1 MSLAAC
7 FPPLPFVEVWA
18 GKGASSPG
26 GRGGPD
32 PCPEWRDNTGRLW
45 PAPRSQGVPQSSSK
59 ALLLA
64 ARGLISD
71 VLTREELRALIREGR
86 AGSRSQPRGRGQDD
100 GRGQGLS
107 GAEGRGLSRGGASAE
122 GEKGGKRLGAAEGKR
137 REGGD
142 GRTDGRTDGR
152 EGGRD
157 IVGRKR
163 DTRALGGLKPLTVV
177 EGSPTHSSYVSLSFT
192 QGKPWL
198 KSRKTSAVDARNQ
211 KQDLC
216 GGCPSREAHESN
228 GARLGQE
235 GHAQQ
240 RRGTLCPCQGP
251 GQPYPGKRAGS
262 GSWSCCTFAL
272 PSLSREPPHCPGG
285 AGGSG
290 EWERE
295 RSGQQG
301 PVLHLHGL
309 RRRLHGL
316 RPMAALL
323 GTEPETS
330 VNILIYCSGK
340 REKRKGKKSNKNK
353 GGKKLEREDK

>member
-107 GAEGRGLSRGGASAE
+107 SAEGRGLSRGGASAE

-152 EGGRD
+152 EGRREGYRWEKERHKSSWGPETTNSGGGEPNTLLLC
-157 IVGRKR
+157 IPILY
-163 DTRALGGLKPLTVV
+163 TREAVAKIQENQCCGCK
-177 EGSPTHSSYVSLSFT
+177 ESEAGSVWRVSLT
-192 QGKPWL
+192 
-198 KSRKTSAVDARNQ
+198 
-211 KQDLC
+211 
-216 GGCPSREAHESN
+216 GG
-228 GARLGQE
+228 
-235 GHAQQ
+235 
-240 RRGTLCPCQGP
+240 T
-251 GQPYPGKRAGS
+251 
-262 GSWSCCTFAL
+262 
-272 PSLSREPPHCPGG
+272 
-285 AGGSG
+285 
-290 EWERE
+290 
-295 RSGQQG
+295 
-301 PVLHLHGL
+301 
-309 RRRLHGL
+309 
-316 RPMAALL
+316 
-323 GTEPETS
+323 
-330 VNILIYCSGK
+330 
-340 REKRKGKKSNKNK
+340 
-353 GGKKLEREDK
+353 